1 MEPGSLSKV
10 EKRNVIKSKKCDND
24 ILSTHYEVIF
34 IFIFLIYDQ
43 FGAIRKLD
51 AGCKIHNIQFFIN
64 NSFLSNKS

>member
-24 ILSTHYEVIF
+24 ILSAHYDV

-51 AGCKIHNIQFFIN
+51 AGCKIHNIQFFMN